1 MSHRLFLDSIF
12 SNARVWAFLK
22 QVDEAEAA
30 LWRSA
35 GCPHCGGVSALRR
48 GTAQRDLPAQAAR
61 SGA

>member
-1 MSHRLFLDSIF
+1 MSHRLFLDSIC

-35 GCPHCGGVSALRR
+35 GWSALRR
-48 GTAQRDLPAQAAR
+48 GAAQRDLPAQAPR